1 MGKTPPIGPR
11 KPNPKS
17 GYSSEEMRRYF
28 TEPKYRDEMYLR
40 SKNFFKKYWY
50 AFAGGGAAFIIL
62 FVVFMKL
69 VFAGLPS
76 LEQLENPK
84 PELATKVFS
93 YDGEVLG
100 QFYLK
105 NRTYVSFDKIPK
117 TTIDALIST
126 EDKDFYGHWGVSPW
140 RFAKAMVKNLIAL
153 RFKEGASTITQ
164 QLSRNL
170 YNLKAAQENSFD
182 KMTRKIREFITA
194 VQIERTYTKK
204 EILEMYLNYI
214 YLGRGAYGIS
224 AAASIYFD
232 KSAQDLT
239 LAESSLL
246 IGMAKGPFYYDPL
259 KHPERAFAR
268 REIVL
273 SQMVKYGRLTQIE
286 ADSIARDSLRFSTA
300 DALTLTGLAPHF
312 VEYVRQQLLQI
323 SDKFSFDIYKDG
335 LAVYT
340 TLDSRM
346 QKYANRA
353 VEEHLADLQPAFDS
367 TWDWKANVEIL
378 NKALD
383 KSIQEIISGRKTTT
397 HAESDSIM
405 RALRSNPAFV
415 DSVKKVWQKIE
426 VGLIVIDP
434 HTGSIRAMVGGA
446 NFRSF
451 KYGLNHTTQIQRQPG
466 SAFKPFVY
474 TVAIDNG
481 YPPTFELL
489 NQPVTLMM
497 EDGSRWTP
505 GNFDGTIG
513 GKYTLREGL
522 RESINLIAVRAIMEI
537 APKNQVVEM
546 AHRMGISTHIPPF
559 ESIALGTATVK
570 PIELTAAFGVFAN
583 EGVYV
588 QPVSI
593 LRIEDKDGNILE
605 ENLPEQREVMSKET
619 AYIMTTM
626 LQDVVD
632 HGSGGRV
639 RHFFHFPAAG
649 KTGTTQDYADAWF
662 VGYTPQLATGVW
674 IGFDDQQ
681 VKFTSS
687 DGQGGR
693 TAAPLWGRVM
703 KYIYEDQSIPI
714 TQEFFEKP
722 DGVVVDTICAD
733 TKKIATQFCPK
744 RMAEVFNVKYRPPAC
759 DKHTS
764 ANWREGEENPNEIKF

>member
-1 MGKTPPIGPR
+1 MATLPPNGPR
-11 KPNPKS
+11 KPNPKG
-17 GYSSEEMRRYF
+17 GYSSEQMRRYF
-28 TEPKYRDEMYLR
+28 TEPKYRDEMFLR
-40 SKNFFKKYWY
+40 SKNFLIKYWY
-50 AFAGGGAAFIIL
+50 AFAGGGIFFRFLLVIL
-62 FVVFMKL
+62 AKHI
-69 VFAGLPS
+69 FAGLPS

-84 PELATKVFS
+84 PELATKVYS
-93 YDGEVLG
+93 YDGEVLD

-105 NRTYVSFDKIPK
+105 NRTYIAFDKIPK
-117 TTIDALIST
+117 STVDALIST
-126 EDKDFYGHWGVSPW
+126 EDKDFYSHWGVSPW
-140 RFAKAMVKNLIAL
+140 RFLKAMVKNIIAL

-170 YNLKAAQENSFD
+170 YNLKGAQENSFD
-182 KMTRKIREFITA
+182 KMTRKIREFITS

-232 KSAQDLT
+232 KPAQDLK
-239 LAESSLL
+239 LSESSLL
-246 IGMAKGPFYYDPL
+246 IGMAKGPFYYDPI

-273 SQMVKYGRLTQIE
+273 SQMVKYGKLTQVE
-286 ADSIARDSLRFSTA
+286 ADSVARDSLRFTSA

-312 VEYVRQQLLQI
+312 VEYIRQQLLQK
-323 SDKFSFDIYKDG
+323 SDKYGFDIYKDG

-340 TLDSRM
+340 SLDSRM
-346 QKYANRA
+346 QKCANRA
-353 VEEHLADLQPAFDS
+353 VEEHMADLQPAFDS
-367 TWDWKANVEIL
+367 TWDWKENGELL
-378 NKALD
+378 NKALE
-383 KSIQEIISGRKTTT
+383 KSVLDFISTRKMTTLL
-397 HAESDSIM
+397 EGDSIS
-405 RALRSNPAFV
+405 RALRASPLFV
-415 DSVKKVWQKIE
+415 DSVKKAWQHIE
-426 VGLIVIDP
+426 VGVIVIDP
-434 HTGSIRAMVGGA
+434 HSGNIRAMVGGA

-522 RESINLIAVRAIMEI
+522 RESMNLIAVRVIMEVGTR
-537 APKNQVVEM
+537 NVVEM
-546 AHRMGISTHIPPF
+546 AHRMGITTNIPPY

-570 PIELTAAFGVFAN
+570 PIEMTAAFGSFAN

-593 LRIEDKDGNILE
+593 LRIEDKDGNIIE
-605 ENLPEQREVMSKET
+605 ENIPEQREVMSKET

-662 VGYTPQLATGVW
+662 VGYTPQLAAGVW
-674 IGFDDQQ
+674 IGFDNQA
-681 VKFTSS
+681 VKFTSA

-703 KYIYEDQSIPI
+703 KYIYEDPTIPI

-722 DGVVVDTICAD
+722 DGVVVDTICVD
-733 TKKIATQFCPK
+733 TKKLATQFCPK
-744 RMAEVFNVKYRPPAC
+744 KIAEVFNAKYQPPSC
-759 DKHTS
+759 DKHTT
-764 ANWREGEENPNEIKF
+764 ANWKEGEDNPNDIKF

>member
-1 MGKTPPIGPR
+1 MGKTPPTGPR
-11 KPNPKS
+11 KPTPKS
-17 GYSSEEMRRYF
+17 TYSSEQMKRYF
-28 TEPKYRDEMYLR
+28 TEPSYRDEMYLR
-40 SKNFFKKYWY
+40 SKNFLKKYWY
-50 AFAGGGAAFIIL
+50 AFGAGSIVVVVL

-105 NRTYVSFDKIPK
+105 NRTYTAFDKIPK
-117 TTIDALIST
+117 STVDALIST
-126 EDKDFYGHWGVSPW
+126 EDKDFYSHWGVSPW
-140 RFAKAMVKNLIAL
+140 RFVKAMVKNIIAL

-170 YNLKAAQENSFD
+170 YNLKSAQETTFD
-182 KMTRKIREFITA
+182 KMTRKIREFITS
-194 VQIERTYTKK
+194 VQIERTYTKR

-232 KSAQDLT
+232 KPAQDLT

-246 IGMAKGPFYYDPL
+246 IGMAKGPNYYDPV

-273 SQMVKYGRLTQIE
+273 SQMVKYGKLTGAA
-286 ADSIARDSLRFSTA
+286 ADSIGRDSLRFTSA

-312 VEYVRQQLLQI
+312 VENVRQQLLQ
-323 SDKFSFDIYKDG
+323 KAEKYGFDIYKDG

-346 QKYANRA
+346 QQCANRA
-353 VEEHLADLQPAFDS
+353 VEEHLADIQPSFDT
-367 TWDWKANVEIL
+367 TWDWKENPDVL
-378 NKALD
+378 NKAID
-383 KSIQEIISGRKTTT
+383 KGVQDVITSRKSTSRV
-397 HAESDSIM
+397 ESDSLNH
-405 RALRSNPAFV
+405 ALRSNQAFV
-415 DSVKKVWQKIE
+415 DSVKKVWQTIE
-426 VGLIVIDP
+426 VGLIIIDP
-434 HTGSIRAMVGGA
+434 HSGNVCAMVGGA
-446 NFRSF
+446 NFKTFR
-451 KYGLNHTTQIQRQPG
+451 YGLNHTTQIQRQPG

-513 GKYTLREGL
+513 GKYTLREGI

-537 APKNQVVEM
+537 APKNQVIEM
-546 AHRMGISTHIPPF
+546 AHRMGISTPIPPF

-570 PIELTAAFGVFAN
+570 PIEMTAAFGVYSN

-588 QPVSI
+588 QPTSI
-593 LRIEDKDGNILE
+593 LRIEDKDGNIIE
-605 ENLPEQREVMSKET
+605 ENVSEKREVMSKET
-619 AYIMTTM
+619 AYIMTSM

-632 HGSGGRV
+632 HGSGMRV
-639 RHFFHFPAAG
+639 RNYFHFPAAG

-662 VGYTPQLATGVW
+662 VGFTPQLAAGVW
-674 IGFDDQQ
+674 IGFDNPQ

-693 TAAPLWGRVM
+693 VAAPLWGRVM

-714 TQEFFEKP
+714 TNEFFEKP

-733 TKKIATQFCPK
+733 TKKLATPFCPK
-744 RMAEVFNVKYRPPAC
+744 KFAEVFNIKYQPGAC
-759 DKHTS
+759 TKHTS
-764 ANWREGEENPNEIKF
+764 ANWKEGEENTNEIKF

>member
-1 MGKTPPIGPR
+1 MGKTPPNEPR
-11 KPNPKS
+11 KQHPRG
-17 GYSSEEMRRYF
+17 GYSSEQMRRYF

-50 AFAGGGAAFIIL
+50 AFAGGGIIL
-62 FVVFMKL
+62 LFLLVVFMKL

-105 NRTYVSFDKIPK
+105 NRTYISYDKIPQS
-117 TTIDALIST
+117 TIDALICT
-126 EDKDFYGHWGVSPW
+126 EDKDFYSHWGVVIW
-140 RFAKAMVKNLIAL
+140 RIPLAFVRNQ
-153 RFKEGASTITQ
+153 GASTITM

-170 YNLKAAQENSFD
+170 YNWKSAQENTFD
-182 KMTRKIREFITA
+182 KATRKIREFITA

-232 KSAQDLT
+232 KSAQELT

-246 IGMAKGPFYYDPL
+246 IGMAKGPFYYDPI
-259 KHPERAFAR
+259 KHPERAFLR

-273 SQMVKYGRLTQIE
+273 SQMVKYGKLTQAE
-286 ADSIARDSLRFSTA
+286 ADSVGRDSLQFNSS
-300 DALTLTGLAPHF
+300 DALTPTGIAPHF
-312 VEYVRQQLLQI
+312 VEYVRQQLLQKA
-323 SDKFSFDIYKDG
+323 DKYGFDIYKDG
-335 LAVYT
+335 LSVYT

-346 QKYANRA
+346 QRYANRA
-353 VEEHLADLQPAFDS
+353 VEEHLADIQPAFDS
-367 TWDWKANVEIL
+367 TWDWKANTEIL
-378 NKALD
+378 NKAID
-383 KSIQEIISGRKTTT
+383 KSVEDVLSARKTTSRV
-397 HAESDSIM
+397 ERDSIYA
-405 RALRSNPAFV
+405 ALRSNRAFV
-415 DSVKKVWQKIE
+415 DSIKRVWQTIE
-426 VGLIVIDP
+426 VGLIIIDP
-434 HTGSIRAMVGGA
+434 HSGNICAMVGGA
-446 NFRSF
+446 DFRSF
-451 KYGLNHTTQIQRQPG
+451 KYGLNHTTQIVRQPG

-537 APKNQVVEM
+537 APKNQVIEL
-546 AHRMGISTHIPPF
+546 AHRMGITTPIPPF
-559 ESIALGTATVK
+559 ESIALGTATVR

-588 QPVSI
+588 QPTSI
-593 LRIEDKDGNILE
+593 LRIEDKDGNVIE
-605 ENLPEQREVMSKET
+605 ENVPEKREVMSKET
-619 AYIMTTM
+619 AYIMTSM

-639 RHFFHFPAAG
+639 RHFFHLPAAG
-649 KTGTTQDYADAWF
+649 KTGTTQDFADAWF
-662 VGYTPQLATGVW
+662 VGFTPEFAAGVW
-674 IGFDDQQ
+674 LGFDDQA

-703 KYIYEDQSIPI
+703 KYIYEDQTIPI
-714 TQEFFEKP
+714 TNEYFNMP
-722 DGVVVDTICAD
+722 DGVVVDTICAE
-733 TKKIATQFCPK
+733 THKLATPFCPK
-744 RMAEVFNVKYRPPAC
+744 TMTEVFNVKYQPGTC
-759 DKHTS
+759 DKHAT
-764 ANWREGEENPNEIKF
+764 ANWKEGEENPNDIKF

>member
-1 MGKTPPIGPR
+1 MATLPPNGPR
-11 KPNPKS
+11 RPNQKTN
-17 GYSSEEMRRYF
+17 YSSEQMRRYF
-28 TEPKYRDEMYLR
+28 TEPKYRDEMFLR
-40 SKNFFKKYWY
+40 SKNFLIKYWY
-50 AFAGGGAAFIIL
+50 AFAGGGIFFLFLLVIL
-62 FVVFMKL
+62 AKHI
-69 VFAGLPS
+69 FAGLPS

-84 PELATKVFS
+84 PELATKVYS
-93 YDGEVLG
+93 YDGEVLD

-105 NRTYVSFDKIPK
+105 NRTYIAFDKIPK
-117 TTIDALIST
+117 STVDALISI
-126 EDKDFYGHWGVSPW
+126 EDKDFYSHWGVSPW
-140 RFAKAMVKNLIAL
+140 RFLKAMVKNVIAL

-170 YNLKAAQENSFD
+170 YNLKGAQENSFD
-182 KMTRKIREFITA
+182 KMTRKLREFITS

-232 KSAQDLT
+232 KPAQDLK
-239 LAESSLL
+239 LSESALL
-246 IGMAKGPFYYDPL
+246 IGMAKGPFYYDPI
-259 KHPERAFAR
+259 KHPDRAFAR

-273 SQMVKYGRLTQIE
+273 SQMVKYGKLTQIE
-286 ADSIARDSLRFSTA
+286 ADSVARDSLRFTSA

-312 VEYVRQQLLQI
+312 VEYIRQQLLQK
-323 SDKFSFDIYKDG
+323 SDKYGFDIYKDG

-340 TLDSRM
+340 SLDSRM

-353 VEEHLADLQPAFDS
+353 VEEHMADLQPAFDS
-367 TWDWKANVEIL
+367 TWDWKENSEL
-378 NKALD
+378 LGKALE
-383 KSIQEIISGRKTTT
+383 KSVLDVISSRKMTTRT
-397 HAESDSIM
+397 EADSISH
-405 RALRSNPAFV
+405 ALRANPLFV
-415 DSVKKVWQKIE
+415 DSVKKAWQHIE
-426 VGLIVIDP
+426 VGVIVIDP
-434 HTGSIRAMVGGA
+434 HSGNIRAMVGGA

-505 GNFDGTIG
+505 GNFDGSIG

-522 RESINLIAVRAIMEI
+522 RESMNLIAVRVIMEVGTR
-537 APKNQVVEM
+537 NVVEM
-546 AHRMGISTHIPPF
+546 AHRMGITTNIPPY

-570 PIELTAAFGVFAN
+570 PMEITAAFGSFAN

-593 LRIEDKDGNILE
+593 LRIEDKDGNIIE
-605 ENLPEQREVMSKET
+605 ENIPEQREVMSKET

-662 VGYTPQLATGVW
+662 VGYTPQLAAGVW
-674 IGFDDQQ
+674 IGFDNPA
-681 VKFTSS
+681 VKFTSA

-703 KYIYEDQSIPI
+703 KYIYEDPTIPI
-714 TQEFFEKP
+714 TQEFFERP
-722 DGVVVDTICAD
+722 EGVVVDTICVD
-733 TKKIATQFCPK
+733 TKKLATQFCPK
-744 RMAEVFNVKYRPPAC
+744 KVAEVFNAKYQPQSC
-759 DKHTS
+759 DKHTT
-764 ANWREGEENPNEIKF
+764 ANWKEGEDNPNDIKF

>member
-1 MGKTPPIGPR
+1 MGKTPPTGPR
-11 KPNPKS
+11 KPTQK
-17 GYSSEEMRRYF
+17 GQYSSEQMKRYF

-40 SKNFFKKYWY
+40 SKNFLKKYWY
-50 AFAGGGAAFIIL
+50 AFAGGGIVLLLL
-62 FVVFMKL
+62 FVIFMKM

-105 NRTYVSFDKIPK
+105 NRTYISFDKIPQS
-117 TTIDALIST
+117 TVDALICT
-126 EDKDFYGHWGVSPW
+126 EDKDFYSHWGVSPL
-140 RFAKAMVKNLIAL
+140 RFVKAIIKDLLAL

-170 YNLKAAQENSFD
+170 YNLKAAQETTFD
-182 KMTRKIREFITA
+182 KMTRKIREFITS

-214 YLGRGAYGIS
+214 YLGRGAYGVS

-232 KSAQDLT
+232 KSAQDLS

-246 IGMAKGPFYYDPL
+246 IGMAKGPFYYDPI
-259 KHPERAFAR
+259 KHPDRAFAR
-268 REIVL
+268 RAIVL
-273 SQMVKYGRLTQIE
+273 SQMVKYGKLTQAA
-286 ADSIARDSLRFSTA
+286 ADSVSRDSLHFTSA
-300 DALTLTGLAPHF
+300 DALTLTGIAPHF
-312 VEYVRQQLLQI
+312 VESVRQQLLQKA
-323 SDKFSFDIYKDG
+323 DKYGFDIYKDG
-335 LAVYT
+335 LNVYT

-346 QKYANRA
+346 QRYANRA
-353 VEEHLADLQPAFDS
+353 VSEHLADLQPAFDS
-367 TWDWKANVEIL
+367 TWDWKANSEIL
-378 NKALD
+378 NRAVD
-383 KSIQEIISGRKTTT
+383 KCIQDIISTRKTTSRV
-397 HAESDSIM
+397 ESDSIY
-405 RALRSNPAFV
+405 RYYRSNRQFV
-415 DSVKKVWQKIE
+415 DSVKKVWQTIE
-426 VGLIVIDP
+426 VGLIIIDP
-434 HTGSIRAMVGGA
+434 HTGYICAMVGGSD
-446 NFRSF
+446 FKTF

-497 EDGSRWTP
+497 EDGTRWTP

-537 APKNQVVEM
+537 APKNQVIEL
-546 AHRMGISTHIPPF
+546 AHRMGITTPIPPF

-570 PIELTAAFGVFAN
+570 PIELTSAFGVYAN

-593 LRIEDKDGNILE
+593 LRIEDKDGNVIE
-605 ENLPEQREVMSKET
+605 ENTPEKREVMSKET
-619 AYIMTTM
+619 AYIMTSM

-649 KTGTTQDYADAWF
+649 KTGTTQDFADAWF
-662 VGYTPQLATGVW
+662 VGFTPQLVAGVW
-674 IGFDDQQ
+674 IGFDDQA

-703 KYIYEDQSIPI
+703 KYIYEDPSIPI
-714 TQEFFEKP
+714 TNEFFEKP
-722 DGVVVDTICAD
+722 DGVVIDTICAD
-733 TKKIATQFCPK
+733 TKKLATPFCPK
-744 RMAEVFNVKYRPPAC
+744 RMTEVFNVKYQPGMC

-764 ANWREGEENPNEIKF
+764 ANWKESEENPNDIKF